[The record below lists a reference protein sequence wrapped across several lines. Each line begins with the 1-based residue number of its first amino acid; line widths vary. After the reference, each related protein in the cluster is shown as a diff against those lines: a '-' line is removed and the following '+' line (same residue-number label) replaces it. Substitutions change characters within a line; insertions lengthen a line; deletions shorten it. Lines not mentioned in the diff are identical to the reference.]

1 MWVGTM
7 VRTPF
12 DRIAGLNEPDA
23 VCPFM
28 AGSVSVIS
36 SVTFCGISIE
46 IGDALVD
53 GEVHHHAFL
62 KVGGL
67 VADDIGL
74 QGDLVVGL
82 VVHEMKAVAV
92 LVKVGIFLSSTWA
105 RSTWSV
111 VL

>member
-1 MWVGTM
+1 M

-28 AGSVSVIS
+28 AGSVSLIS

-46 IGDALVD
+46 TASALVD
-53 GEVHHHAFL
+53 GELNLHAFL
-62 KVGGL
+62 QIGRL

-82 VVHEMKAVAV
+82 R
-92 LVKVGIFLSSTWA
+92 
-105 RSTWSV
+105 RS
-111 VL
+111 